1 MLVVAS
7 DATFVALEATPE
19 SIGDLLF
26 PAGYRR
32 RVLALLL
39 LHPDRAL
46 HVREIARLTGT
57 TAGTLNK
64 ELMRLHRAGLL
75 EREEVGNQVHYAAD
89 RHSPVFEEL
98 ASILRKTVGL
108 ADVLADALA
117 PAAESGEVELA
128 FVFGSVARASETAR
142 SDVDVML
149 LGEIDFAE
157 AVRLLDP
164 AGPALGREVNPKIYT
179 MAQWRKAVASKEPFV
194 REVLAQPR
202 LFLIGTDD
210 ELAGAGR

>member
-1 MLVVAS
+1 MK
-7 DATFVALEATPE
+7 ATSE

-39 LHPDRAL
+39 LHPGRAL

-64 ELMRLHRAGLL
+64 ELTRLHRAGLL
-75 EREEVGNQVHYAAD
+75 EREEVGNQVRYAAD
-89 RHSPVFEEL
+89 RRSLVFEEL

-108 ADVLADALA
+108 VDVLADALA

-149 LGEIDFAE
+149 LGEIEFAE

-164 AGPALGREVNPKIYT
+164 AGIALGREVNPKIYT
-179 MAQWRKAVASKEPFV
+179 TAQWRRALASKEPFV

-210 ELAGAGR
+210 ELAGAAR